1 MAEEPSSTDRD
12 GCESGAAVET
22 TNEVKLSPKRCSSS
36 SAPDGVP
43 PQKSPRI
50 EMLLTSTRTLDAGEE
65 HPDMDRLEMA
75 SGSTAEPETCSP
87 VNRTARRKSWRRAT
101 MTRRS
106 LSALPNPHQTLC
118 KSISTSL
125 SQRER
130 LSILMEAAIK
140 LATDRL
146 QNSLQSLPNSSS
158 ASFQKQVEKMK
169 KKCSSVGKC
178 ISSEQQSQRTAE
190 PAVQKAMVIQNT
202 INRIQ
207 AESQSWEALSH
218 KHRSKAEE
226 LERKLADGQKK
237 AISFDHTCMAQSS
250 QYQLI
255 RSKPDYHALLRRQQ
269 SMLQTMTLVTD
280 IQYKL
285 ASELQSIKEVS
296 QSMVKEI
303 SGRLAAQAGFQDHSP
318 NVIKDLIVA
327 LIASASTVTLNG
339 GKPSV

>member
-106 LSALPNPHQTLC
+106 LSALPNPHQ
-118 KSISTSL
+118 I
-125 SQRER
+125 
-130 LSILMEAAIK
+130 
-140 LATDRL
+140 
-146 QNSLQSLPNSSS
+146 
-158 ASFQKQVEKMK
+158 EKMK

-218 KHRSKAEE
+218 KHRSKAED

-269 SMLQTMTLVTD
+269 SMLHTMTLVTD

-285 ASELQSIKEVS
+285 ARELQSIKEVS

-318 NVIKDLIVA
+318 NIIKDLIVA
-327 LIASASTVTLNG
+327 LTTSASTVTLNG
-339 GKPSV
+339 AKASI